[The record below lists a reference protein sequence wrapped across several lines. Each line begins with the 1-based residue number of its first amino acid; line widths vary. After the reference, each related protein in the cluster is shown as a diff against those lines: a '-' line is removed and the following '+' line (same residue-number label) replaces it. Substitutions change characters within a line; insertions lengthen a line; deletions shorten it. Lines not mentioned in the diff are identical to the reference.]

1 MRTAAYVTRME
12 SRTSAPRPLA
22 LITGASSGIGLE
34 LARVFARNQFDL
46 LLVARRRDTLEGVA
60 GKLEGRFGISANVYA
75 ADLSISEAP
84 QQIFD
89 FTQNEGIAVEVLVNN
104 AGFGVGG
111 AFSETDLNRELDEI
125 QVNITALTHL
135 TKLFLPQMIK
145 RRSGRILQV
154 ASTAGF
160 QPGPL
165 MSVYY
170 ATKAYVVSFS
180 QALSEELRH
189 SGVSVTAL
197 CPGSTHS
204 EFAKAAGLTQ
214 IRLFQMGGIA
224 KASDVAEYGYDA
236 LMKRKRLAIPGLK
249 NKFTTQV
256 NRIMP
261 RIVITKAARLL
272 QEGR

>member
-1 MRTAAYVTRME
+1 MTPDK
-12 SRTSAPRPLA
+12 TSPRPLA
-22 LITGASSGIGLE
+22 LITGASAGIGLE
-34 LARVFARNQFDL
+34 FARVFAEHQYDL
-46 LLVARRRDTLEGVA
+46 LLVARRRDALEALAGRLEGQ
-60 GKLEGRFGISANVYA
+60 FGISAKVHA
-75 ADLSISEAP
+75 ADLSLPDTP
-84 QQIFD
+84 QKIFD
-89 FTQNEGIAVEVLVNN
+89 FTRNEGIEVEVLVNN

-111 AFSETDLNRELDEI
+111 AFSETDIERELEEI

-145 RRSGRILQV
+145 RRSGKILQV

-170 ATKAYVVSFS
+170 ASKAYVISFS
-180 QALSEELRH
+180 QALSEELRNT
-189 SGVSVTAL
+189 GVTVTTL

-204 EFAKAAGLTQ
+204 EFAKTAGLTQ

-224 KASDVAEYGYDA
+224 EASDVAEYGYDA
-236 LMKRKRLAIPGLK
+236 LMKGKRLAIPGLK
-249 NKFTTQV
+249 NKFTTQA
-256 NRIMP
+256 NRIFP
-261 RIVITKAARLL
+261 RILITKVARKL

>member
-1 MRTAAYVTRME
+1 MMPSTKNTV
-12 SRTSAPRPLA
+12 RPVA
-22 LITGASSGIGLE
+22 LITGASAGIGLE
-34 LARVFARNQFDL
+34 FARVFADHQYDL
-46 LLVARRRDTLEGVA
+46 LLVARRRDTLEAVA